1 MAEDQ
6 QNSSISAVFPPP
18 PPFYKQFTEVNIARH
33 AELQPNLITDFRS
46 EEDSKERPHATI
58 DLPSELRYLQP
69 PLAPRNGQYRSFGED
84 RSLSPPLPPLPPE
97 IEQLYQSPP
106 TPQILIQLTRSILLN
121 FLEYVHILAT
131 NPAHTEYGPKWD
143 DLRDLFRN
151 AHQAV
156 NEYRPHQAREALIMM
171 MEAQVERG
179 KRERDG
185 IRELREKVEV
195 MLAGLGE
202 GSEETELERTKRN
215 QTLELDTENGGH
227 DTDSIR
233 ERKLEAE
240 RRMWETLRENL

>member
-1 MAEDQ
+1 MSPQ
-6 QNSSISAVFPPP
+6 
-18 PPFYKQFTEVNIARH
+18 
-33 AELQPNLITDFRS
+33 
-46 EEDSKERPHATI
+46 
-58 DLPSELRYLQP
+58 
-69 PLAPRNGQYRSFGED
+69 
-84 RSLSPPLPPLPPE
+84 LSPPLPPLPPE